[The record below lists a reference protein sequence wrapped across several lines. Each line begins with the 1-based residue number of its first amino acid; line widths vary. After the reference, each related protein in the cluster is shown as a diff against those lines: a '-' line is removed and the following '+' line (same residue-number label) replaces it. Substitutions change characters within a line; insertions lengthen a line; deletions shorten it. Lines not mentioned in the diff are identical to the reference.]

1 MNISRKLFGEHKIK
15 KIALILTDKSEE
27 EVIPLL
33 YQIVEKSS
41 QSAFFSSEA
50 LERSSTLQKS
60 DNLENIG
67 NMFLIV

>member
-15 KIALILTDKSEE
+15 KIAFILTDKSEE

-50 LERSSTLQKS
+50 LESPAH
-60 DNLENIG
+60 
-67 NMFLIV
+67 